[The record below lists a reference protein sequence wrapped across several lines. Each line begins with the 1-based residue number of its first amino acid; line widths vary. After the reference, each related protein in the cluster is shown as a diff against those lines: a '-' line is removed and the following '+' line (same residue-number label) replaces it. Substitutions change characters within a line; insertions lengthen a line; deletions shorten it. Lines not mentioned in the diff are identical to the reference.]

1 MIDNQT
7 ELMFLE
13 GNDSQ
18 VKLKS
23 VSVFNWGSFNG
34 LHTLNINP
42 EGTLI
47 TGENGS
53 GKSTIIDAL
62 MTLLRPAGKI
72 DYNIAAAQDQKKD
85 RSLLSYMRGSFGT
98 KIADGEQV
106 SRNLRSD
113 ATVSVIKAVYEYASV
128 GQKVVLLGIFY
139 ISSSSNVYSDVKKI
153 YSVSSTDIDLKELL
167 ERFKNQDTRAL
178 KDYLRSIEG
187 CRVCDDNFGEYETHF
202 RHQLH
207 MDNVNAPALLS
218 RALGLK
224 KIDDLTGLIRTLVL
238 EPGTVKEDAQ
248 NTIRQFSDLKAIH
261 AKLEDARKQE
271 DKLSPLP
278 DYVKKYE
285 DNKALEEKYDKAIT
299 YTDTYVSRYAK
310 DFYEKRCQE
319 LEFEYGN
326 AQSLYKDLM
335 QKKTEAESEKERTH
349 TNLIKGGGDRAE
361 QVKQVILQRQT
372 EEHRIDNNLKNYSTI
387 AKGLGLKELKSLSDF
402 NDNLNVIEQKQTE
415 IAALKEQNEN
425 KTIDLASKSSLL
437 KQDISEYKS
446 ELLELEKHSDSNLS
460 SAFLQ
465 LRDSI
470 SDDLGISADELVY
483 VAELL
488 EVKPSEERWH
498 GAIERA
504 LGGIRQ
510 TLLVSDENYSL
521 ITKWV
526 NSRHTGLHVRI
537 QIASRV
543 RESNVTFGNRGFLV
557 KLNFKDHRYTEWL
570 KQHLNKYD
578 LICADSVEE
587 LNATEFSM
595 TEEGLIHKSHGF
607 FEKKDLKRID
617 DKREWCLGF
626 SNKEKIKLLKQDLQ
640 KKENEVFSLNES
652 ISKLKHEKN
661 SLENSTLACL
671 RLKEFNSFNELD
683 LTSIKAEIDKLKAAL
698 DTLIHDPAIAK
709 LQQLYDDSVSVLND
723 IELKIREMNRKIGAM
738 ENDLDEL
745 KEKIRVN
752 EENSL
757 IEVPE
762 ETETLLLK
770 TMTALKLTKDNVFV
784 DANASKLRKELSDKR
799 NRVVEN
805 SQNAQNKIIS
815 VISSFYSNE
824 AWYPICADWGKDFD
838 AYDHYLKHLEN
849 IQKEGLPKLVEEFKA
864 KLNTEVTQ
872 SVACIVQKIDQELS
886 SIKDRISQINIVLKR
901 AEFTENSYL
910 SIEPKKLTNPTLQE
924 FDRDSRKVMNMLSLD
939 DHELRYKAIEK
950 VINTLTTALVS
961 NAQEMKTVLDPRLR
975 MQFLANVVDA
985 DTGEVKDTLNSS
997 SGKSGGEKESF
1008 AGSVLAASLAYVLTP
1023 EGAQTPVYATVF
1035 LDEAFSN
1042 TSDKVSQRV
1051 LKIFHELGLH
1061 VNLIT
1066 PFKNI
1071 ELARDYAKSLVIME
1085 RNANTHSSS
1094 MCELSWQ
1101 DYDEQ
1106 LKLKKD
1112 QELLALGISVEDPE
1126 TKDNE
1131 D

>member
-1 MIDNQT
+1 MLDNQT

-98 KIADGEQV
+98 KISDGEQV
-106 SRNLRSD
+106 SRNLRAD
-113 ATVSVIKAVYEYASV
+113 ATVSVIKAVYEYSSI

-139 ISSSSNVYSDVKKI
+139 ISSSSNAYSDVKKI
-153 YSVSSTDIDLKELL
+153 YSVSASDIDLKELL
-167 ERFKNQDTRAL
+167 EKFENQDTRAL
-178 KDYLRSIEG
+178 KEYLRSIEG

-207 MDNVNAPALLS
+207 MDNANAPALLS

-224 KIDDLTGLIRTLVL
+224 KIDNLTELIRTLVL

-261 AKLEDARKQE
+261 ARLEDARKQE

-278 DYVKKYE
+278 DHAKKYE
-285 DNKALEEKYDKAIT
+285 DNRALVEKYDKAIA
-299 YTDTYVSRYAK
+299 YTDSYLSRHAK
-310 DFYEKRCQE
+310 EYYEKRLQE
-319 LEFEYGN
+319 MSYEYDN
-326 AQSLYKDLM
+326 TQSLYKDLL
-335 QKKTEAESEKERTH
+335 QKKAEAESEKERSH
-349 TNLIKGGGDRAE
+349 TNLIKGGGDRSE
-361 QVKQVILQRQT
+361 QVKQLILQKQT
-372 EEHRIDNNLKNYSTI
+372 EEKRIQTNLNNYSAI
-387 AKGLGLKELKSLSDF
+387 ATGLGLKKINTLDDF
-402 NDNLNVIEQKQTE
+402 NANLGVIEDKNNE
-415 IAALKEQNEN
+415 ITLRKEQNEN
-425 KTIDLASKSSLL
+425 KRIDLASKSSLL
-437 KQDISEYKS
+437 NQDISECKS
-446 ELLELEKHSDSNLS
+446 ELKELEKHSDSNLS

-470 SDDLGISADELVY
+470 SQDLKISADELVY
-483 VAELL
+483 VAELI
-488 EVKPSEERWH
+488 EVKTSEEIWH

-510 TLLVSDENYSL
+510 TLLVSEDNYSL

-526 NSRHTGLHVRI
+526 NSRYTGLHVRV
-537 QIASRV
+537 QVVSSV
-543 RESNVTFGNRGFLV
+543 RDNDAVFGNRGFLV
-557 KLNFKDHRYTEWL
+557 KLNFKQHRYTRWL

-587 LNATEFSM
+587 LNQTEFSM
-595 TEEGLIHKSHGF
+595 TREGLIHKSHGF
-607 FEKKDLKRID
+607 FEKKDLKKID
-617 DKREWCLGF
+617 DRREWCLGF
-626 SNKEKIKLLKQDLQ
+626 SNKEKIRLLKQDLQ
-640 KKENEVFSLNES
+640 KKENDLKALSDS
-652 ISKLKHEKN
+652 IFALKDEKDA
-661 SLENSTLACL
+661 LENSIRACM
-671 RLKEFNSFNELD
+671 RLKEYNSFNELD
-683 LTSIKAEIDKLKAAL
+683 VLSVKAEIEKLKAEL

-709 LQQLYDDSVSVLND
+709 LQKLYDDSVAVLNNL
-723 IELKIREMNRKIGAM
+723 ESKIIDMNRKLGSM
-738 ENDLDEL
+738 EKDLAEL
-745 KEKIRVN
+745 KEKIRLN
-752 EENSL
+752 EENSK
-757 IEVPE
+757 IEIPE
-762 ETETLLLK
+762 ETVSLLLK
-770 TMTALKLTKDNVFV
+770 TMTSLKLTVDTVFI
-784 DANASKLRKELSDKR
+784 DANASKLRKELSDKKQKYLDGA
-799 NRVVEN
+799 
-805 SQNAQNKIIS
+805 QNAHDKITT
-815 VISSFYSNE
+815 VIASFYSNE
-824 AWYPICADWGKDFD
+824 AWYPICADWGRDFES
-838 AYDHYLKHLEN
+838 YNQYLQHLEN
-849 IQKEGLPKLVEEFKA
+849 IRKEGLPKLVEEFKA

-886 SIKDRISQINIVLKR
+886 SIRDRISQINIVLKR

-910 SIEPKKLTNPTLQE
+910 SIEPKKLTNPTLST
-924 FDRDSRKVMNMLSLD
+924 FDKDSRKVMNMLSLD
-939 DHELRYKAIEK
+939 DHEQRYKAIEK
-950 VINTLTTALVS
+950 VINTLNTALTS
-961 NAQEMKTVLDPRLR
+961 NSQEMKTVLDPRLR

-985 DTGEVKDTLNSS
+985 KTGEVKDTLNSS

-1023 EGAQTPVYATVF
+1023 EGAQSPVYATVF

-1085 RNANTHSSS
+1085 RDANNHSSS

-1101 DYDEQ
+1101 EYESQ
-1106 LKLKKD
+1106 LKQKKD
-1112 QELLALGISVEDPE
+1112 QELLSLGISVDEQS
-1126 TKDNE
+1126 K
-1131 D
+1131 